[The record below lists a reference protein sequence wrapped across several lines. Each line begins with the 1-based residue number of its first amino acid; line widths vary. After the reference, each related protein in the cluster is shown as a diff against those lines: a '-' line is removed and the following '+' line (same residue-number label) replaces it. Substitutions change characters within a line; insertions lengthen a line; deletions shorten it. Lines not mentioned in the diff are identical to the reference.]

1 MSHHMARIPDEIID
15 AIRDLH
21 EDNGLTYG
29 QLAKQFNLD
38 RGTIAKI
45 CRYERRAQTPDA
57 WKTVRKIE
65 ETED

>member
-38 RGTIAKI
+38 RGTIANMSL
-45 CRYERRAQTPDA
+45 
-57 WKTVRKIE
+57 
-65 ETED
+65 